1 MDLVL
6 NVADHYVLTPYV
18 YPLSWPEDTALR
30 QIISLL
36 VVTNLGIAVLYL
48 GLGWLSY
55 QFIFDHN
62 RMKHPQFLKNQVWLE
77 IRHAMTS
84 LPIISIPTVV
94 LFFIEVKGYSKL
106 YDNVEESPMDWPF
119 VLFSI
124 IFFVLF
130 TDGCIYWIHR
140 FLHHRCIYK
149 HFHKKHHVLKIP
161 TPFASHAFHPLD
173 GFLSSL
179 PYHVYPFLFPL
190 HKVLYLA
197 LYIFVNIWTV
207 SIHDGAYRM
216 PGPLQEVV
224 NGAAHHTD
232 HHLCFNVNYGQYF
245 TLWDR
250 IGGSYKKPSV
260 LEGKVSLDCISR
272 LTAEGK
278 ISSNGA
284 NANGHTNGHDNGSGT
299 KSKEE

>member
-62 RMKHPQFLKNQVWLE
+62 LMKHPQFLKNQVWLE

-84 LPIISIPTVV
+84 LPIISIPTVA
-94 LFFIEVKGYSKL
+94 LFFIEVKGHSKL
-106 YDNVEESPMDWPF
+106 YDNVEESPMGKTM
-119 VLFSI
+119 LRSLTS
-124 IFFVLF
+124 FFE
-130 TDGCIYWIHR
+130 
-140 FLHHRCIYK
+140 FLH
-149 HFHKKHHVLKIP
+149 LNGP
-161 TPFASHAFHPLD
+161 SLHAFHPLD

-250 IGGSYKKPSV
+250 IGGSYQNPSV
-260 LEGKVSLDCISR
+260 LEGKGPLDCISR